1 MTPSML
7 EEVEAPES
15 HRLIVCP
22 CCMLGFKT
30 LDLFKRHAQ
39 AVTTMLEEAVLVETR
54 RKKAA
59 R

>member
-1 MTPSML
+1 ML